1 MSSHRPPRGIINRIE
16 YLKKHRRQLENAL
29 ERAIRDGDRERQ
41 QEIKRHKK
49 MSELALKI
57 WNREAGV
64 DEEQLS
70 FL

>member
-1 MSSHRPPRGIINRIE
+1 MSFHRPPQGIIRIE

-29 ERAIRDGDRERQ
+29 EKAIRDGDRERQ
-41 QEIKRHKK
+41 QEVKRHKK

-57 WNREAGV
+57 WEREAEI